1 MTRTK
6 KAMITGLFI
15 AISLSVTAC
24 GPRHYDEKHR
34 SQWIIQRISEKLDLN
49 KAQQEKLKAINA
61 EILIGQKKYRDK
73 QQQLLESLIEDV
85 QAPTMN
91 KKLLMEV
98 VDSREKA
105 YSDIAPRVADKIID
119 FQASLNEAQK
129 KKVAE
134 YLQHWRDRVA
144 GRNS

>member
-6 KAMITGLFI
+6 MAMITGLFI

-24 GPRHYDEKHR
+24 GPRHSDERHR

-49 KAQQEKLKAINA
+49 KTQQEKLKAINA
-61 EILIGQKKYRDK
+61 EILIGLKKYRDK
-73 QQQLLESLIEDV
+73 QQQLLGSLIKDV

-98 VDSREKA
+98 VHSREKA

-134 YLQHWRDRVA
+134 YLQHWHDRMA